1 MNAHELPIL
10 LDRASELPLAAQLAT
25 ALRRAILNGL
35 LRHDEALP
43 STRALA
49 ASVRVSRGTVVA
61 AYDQL
66 AGEGYLLARP
76 GSATRVMVE
85 RPDTLTDAVVGSRGP
100 LSPDL
105 ARISVPVTRATGAT
119 RPGATDRSASRD
131 VPTENPNRVPG
142 DSAQDTPALRLT
154 PPPMIDLAPGH
165 PSTQTLVDPAWTAA
179 WRSAV
184 AASGRSDSPPP
195 GGTLELRTAIAEHV
209 RRARGLACRPD
220 DVIVTAGTS
229 DALASIGLALATLAC
244 EQQPHPTPCIA
255 VEDPGY
261 PTARRVLRR
270 VGAQLQPVRTDE
282 DGIDLAALAALTPA
296 PHAVLV
302 TPSHQYPLGSSL
314 SVQARLDLLDW
325 ARASGAVVIEDDYD
339 SEFRFGTSPLPAL
352 ATLDTSGRVALVGSF
367 SKTVTPWIRCGYIVA
382 TGDLGAALH
391 EVRHDLGPSVSGVQ
405 QAALAHYLGSG
416 GLARNVTRVRR
427 EYAHR
432 RALVIEAL
440 GSLPG
445 VRLSGLD
452 GGLHVVVH
460 LSPAIGAGAGPTAGT
475 DASALV
481 AQAAARGVRVASLA
495 DYAVIDRGQQGLVLG
510 YGAPT
515 DLELG
520 RALEVL
526 AQLLTHSART

>member
-1 MNAHELPIL
+1 MTAHDLPIL

-25 ALRRAILNGL
+25 ALRRAILDGI

-76 GSATRVMVE
+76 GSATRVRVE
-85 RPDTLTDAVVGSRGP
+85 RHEALTDAVRDQRGRP
-100 LSPDL
+100 L
-105 ARISVPVTRATGAT
+105 RGRATPSATGTGAA
-119 RPGATDRSASRD
+119 GAARTGEASSA
-131 VPTENPNRVPG
+131 P
-142 DSAQDTPALRLT
+142 T
-154 PPPMIDLAPGH
+154 PPPLIDLAPGH
-165 PSTQTLVDPAWTAA
+165 PSTRSLVDPAWTAA
-179 WRSAV
+179 WRAAV
-184 AASGRSDSPPP
+184 AASGRSDSPSST
-195 GGTLELRTAIAEHV
+195 GTLELRTAIAEHV
-209 RRARGLACRPD
+209 RRARGLACRPE

-229 DALASIGLALATLAC
+229 DALASIGLALAALAGDAN
-244 EQQPHPTPCIA
+244 QPRTRPTPRIA

-261 PTARRVLRR
+261 PTARRVLTR
-270 VGAQLQPVRTDE
+270 VGAHLDPVHTDE
-282 DGIDLAALAALTPA
+282 SGINLTELAALTPP

-314 SVQARLDLLDW
+314 SVQGRLDLLEW
-325 ARASGAVVIEDDYD
+325 ARAADAVVIEDDYD

-352 ATLDTSGRVALVGSF
+352 ATLDSSGRVALVGSF

-382 TGDLGAALH
+382 TGDLGAALTA
-391 EVRHDLGPSVSGVQ
+391 VRADLGPSVSGVQ
-405 QAALAHYLGSG
+405 QAALAHYLDSG
-416 GLARNVTRVRR
+416 GLARNITRVRR

-432 RALVIEAL
+432 RALVIDAL
-440 GSLPG
+440 GALPG

-460 LSPAIGAGAGPTAGT
+460 LSPPLGAGTKPSTGT

-481 AQAAARGVRVASLA
+481 TEAAARGVRVALLA
-495 DYAVIDRGQQGLVLG
+495 DYAVIDRGQHGLVLG

-520 RALEVL
+520 RAVAVL
-526 AQLLTHSART
+526 AGLLTEHAAG

>member
-25 ALRRAILNGL
+25 ALRRAILGGIL
-35 LRHDEALP
+35 QHDEALP

-49 ASVRVSRGTVVA
+49 TSVRVSRGTVVA

-85 RPDTLTDAVVGSRGP
+85 RHDAVP
-100 LSPDL
+100 APA
-105 ARISVPVTRATGAT
+105 ARNPTSAASAAARPPRPV
-119 RPGATDRSASRD
+119 
-131 VPTENPNRVPG
+131 
-142 DSAQDTPALRLT
+142 T
-154 PPPMIDLAPGH
+154 PPPLIDLAPGH
-165 PSTQTLVDPAWTAA
+165 PSTRTLVDPAWTAA
-179 WRSAV
+179 WRAAV
-184 AASGRSDSPPP
+184 AASGRSDSPPSS
-195 GGTLELRTAIAEHV
+195 GTIDLRTAIADHV

-229 DALASIGLALATLAC
+229 DALATIGLAVAALAGGADGSEAGTHSAR
-244 EQQPHPTPCIA
+244 IA

-270 VGAQLQPVRTDE
+270 VGALLLPVRTDS
-282 DGIDLAALAALTPA
+282 DGIDLAELAALTPA

-314 SVQARLDLLDW
+314 SVQSRLDLLGW
-325 ARASGAVVIEDDYD
+325 ARAADAVVIEDDYD
-339 SEFRFGTSPLPAL
+339 SEFRFETMPLPAV
-352 ATLDTSGRVALVGSF
+352 ATLDRSGRVALVGSF

-382 TGDLGAALH
+382 SGDLGEALRA
-391 EVRHDLGPSVSGVQ
+391 VRHDLDATVSGVQ
-405 QAALAHYLGSG
+405 QAALAHYLASG

-432 RALVIEAL
+432 RALVIGAL
-440 GSLPG
+440 GALPG
-445 VRLSGLD
+445 VRLAGLD

-460 LSPAIGAGAGPTAGT
+460 IDLPGGA

-481 AQAAARGVRVASLA
+481 AQAAERGVRVASLA
-495 DYAVIDRGQQGLVLG
+495 DYAVLDRGQHGLVLG

-515 DLELG
+515 DLELA
-520 RALEVL
+520 RALAVL
-526 AQLLTHSART
+526 AELLAAPSTH

>member
-1 MNAHELPIL
+1 M

-25 ALRRAILNGL
+25 ALRRAILDGV

-43 STRALA
+43 STRTLA
-49 ASVRVSRGTVVA
+49 TSVRVSRGTVVA

-66 AGEGYLLARP
+66 SGEGYLLARP

-85 RPDTLTDAVVGSRGP
+85 PPDALAAGVIGMRGP
-100 LSPDL
+100 LSYDL
-105 ARISVPVTRATGAT
+105 ARAPGVGVPH
-119 RPGATDRSASRD
+119 
-131 VPTENPNRVPG
+131 
-142 DSAQDTPALRLT
+142 TPASPST

-179 WRSAV
+179 WRWAV
-184 AASGRSDSPPP
+184 AASGRSDSPSPS
-195 GGTLELRTAIAEHV
+195 GTLELRAAIAEHV
-209 RRARGLACRPD
+209 RRARGLACHPE
-220 DVIVTAGTS
+220 DVIITAGTS
-229 DALASIGLALATLAC
+229 DALASIGLAVAALAGDN
-244 EQQPHPTPCIA
+244 QPHRTPRIA

-270 VGAQLQPVRTDE
+270 VGARLQPVRTGE
-282 DGIDLAALAALTPA
+282 NGLDLAALAALTPA

-382 TGDLGAALH
+382 TGGLGAALH
-391 EVRHDLGPSVSGVQ
+391 EVRDDLGPSVSGVQ

-416 GLARNVTRVRR
+416 GLSRNVTRVRR

-432 RALVIEAL
+432 RALVIGAL
-440 GSLPG
+440 GALPG

-460 LSPAIGAGAGPTAGT
+460 LSPAIGAGITGT

-481 AQAAARGVRVASLA
+481 AHAAARGVRVASLA
-495 DYAVIDRGQQGLVLG
+495 HYAVVDRGQQGLVLG

-526 AQLLTHSART
+526 AQLLTNPAEN

>member
-10 LDRASELPLAAQLAT
+10 LDRGATLPLAAQLAT
-25 ALRRAILNGL
+25 ALRRAILDGT

-85 RPDTLTDAVVGSRGP
+85 RPPTGTP
-100 LSPDL
+100 SPK
-105 ARISVPVTRATGAT
+105 P
-119 RPGATDRSASRD
+119 
-131 VPTENPNRVPG
+131 
-142 DSAQDTPALRLT
+142 PAT
-154 PPPMIDLAPGH
+154 PPAGLPSARPLLDLTPGH
-165 PSTQTLVDPAWTAA
+165 PSTRTLVDPAWTAA
-179 WRSAV
+179 WRAAV
-184 AASGRSDSPPP
+184 SASGRSDSPPAN
-195 GGTLELRTAIAEHV
+195 GTLELRTAIAEHV
-209 RRARGLACRPD
+209 RRTRGLACQPA

-229 DALASIGLALATLAC
+229 DALAGIGLALATPADAAPADPPRFT
-244 EQQPHPTPCIA
+244 PHIA

-270 VGAQLQPVRTDE
+270 VGALIRPVHTDE
-282 DGIDLAALAALTPA
+282 NGINLAELAALAPR

-314 SVQARLDLLDW
+314 SVQGRLDLLDW
-325 ARASGAVVIEDDYD
+325 ARATDAVIIEDDYD
-339 SEFRFGTSPLPAL
+339 SEFRFDAMPLPAL
-352 ATLDTSGRVALVGSF
+352 ATLDGSGRVALVGSF

-382 TGDLGAALH
+382 TGPLGAALRQ
-391 EVRHDLGPSVSGVQ
+391 VRDDLGPSVSGVQ
-405 QAALAHYLGSG
+405 QAALARYLDSG

-432 RALVIEAL
+432 RALVIGRL
-440 GSLPG
+440 GALPG
-445 VRLSGLD
+445 VRLTGLD

-460 LSPAIGAGAGPTAGT
+460 TGA

-481 AQAAARGVRVASLA
+481 TQAAARGVRVASLA
-495 DYAVIDRGQQGLVLG
+495 DYAVLARGQHGLVLG
-510 YGAPT
+510 YGTPT

-520 RALEVL
+520 RALDVL
-526 AQLLTHSART
+526 VGLLTAPTAS

>member
-1 MNAHELPIL
+1 M

-25 ALRRAILNGL
+25 ALRRAILGGI

-66 AGEGYLLARP
+66 AGEGYLLARS

-85 RPDTLTDAVVGSRGP
+85 RHGTEPAAGRGLDAATIIGIDLDGRALLRTPGTTAAVGAPASAEPAPPQPRSLTL
-100 LSPDL
+100 
-105 ARISVPVTRATGAT
+105 
-119 RPGATDRSASRD
+119 
-131 VPTENPNRVPG
+131 
-142 DSAQDTPALRLT
+142 
-154 PPPMIDLAPGH
+154 IDLAPGH
-165 PSTQTLVDPAWTAA
+165 PSTRTLVDPAWTAA
-179 WRSAV
+179 WRAAV
-184 AASGRSDSPPP
+184 AASGRSDSPPSS
-195 GGTLELRTAIAEHV
+195 GTLELRSAIAEHV

-229 DALASIGLALATLAC
+229 DALACIGLALATRASGTAGASTRA
-244 EQQPHPTPCIA
+244 PRIA

-270 VGAQLQPVRTDE
+270 VGVELLPVRTDT
-282 DGIDLAALAALTPA
+282 DGIDLAELAARTPT

-314 SVQARLDLLDW
+314 SVQGRLDLLDW
-325 ARASGAVVIEDDYD
+325 ARASDAVVIEDDYD
-339 SEFRFGTSPLPAL
+339 SEFRFDAMPLPAV

-382 TGDLGAALH
+382 TGDLGAALR
-391 EVRHDLGPSVSGVQ
+391 EVRDDLGPSVSGVQ
-405 QAALAHYLGSG
+405 QAALAHYLDSG

-432 RALVIEAL
+432 RALVIDRL
-440 GSLPG
+440 GALPG
-445 VRLSGLD
+445 VRLAGLD
-452 GGLHVVVH
+452 GGLHVVVRTD
-460 LSPAIGAGAGPTAGT
+460 GVAGA

-495 DYAVIDRGQQGLVLG
+495 DYAVVDRGQRGLVLG

-520 RALEVL
+520 RALDVL
-526 AQLLTHSART
+526 VELLTAPTDDC

>member
-1 MNAHELPIL
+1 MNTHDLPIV
-10 LDRASELPLAAQLAT
+10 LDRGSTLPLAVQLAT
-25 ALRRAILNGL
+25 ALRQAILGGTV
-35 LRHDEALP
+35 RHDEPLP

-76 GSATRVMVE
+76 GSATRVRVDRHEQAAPHAAAPTRTAPIPLAPIAPAPARGTSM
-85 RPDTLTDAVVGSRGP
+85 PDPARRRGTSTP
-100 LSPDL
+100 
-105 ARISVPVTRATGAT
+105 
-119 RPGATDRSASRD
+119 
-131 VPTENPNRVPG
+131 
-142 DSAQDTPALRLT
+142 DSARHRGTSTPDPAPAPHPRV
-154 PPPMIDLAPGH
+154 IDLAPGH
-165 PSTQTLVDPAWTAA
+165 PSTRTLVDPAWTAA

-195 GGTLELRTAIAEHV
+195 TGTIELRTAIADHV
-209 RRARGLACRPD
+209 RRARGLTCHPD

-229 DALASIGLALATLAC
+229 DALAAIGLALATPADAASDT
-244 EQQPHPTPCIA
+244 EPEAPAHAPRIA

-270 VGAQLQPVRTDE
+270 VGALLAPVPTDGT
-282 DGIDLAALAALTPA
+282 GISLAALAALSPA

-314 SVQARLDLLDW
+314 TVQSRLDLLTW
-325 ARASGAVVIEDDYD
+325 AAAAGAVVIEDDYD
-339 SEFRFGTSPLPAL
+339 SEFRFGTAPLPAL

-382 TGDLGAALH
+382 TGPLGHLLR

-405 QAALAHYLGSG
+405 QAALARYLDTG
-416 GLARNVTRVRR
+416 GLARNIARVRR

-432 RALVIEAL
+432 RALVIGRL
-440 GSLPG
+440 GELPG
-445 VRLSGLD
+445 VRLTGLD

-460 LSPAIGAGAGPTAGT
+460 VHPAGAA

-495 DYAVIDRGQQGLVLG
+495 DYAVVDRGQHGLVLG

-515 DLELG
+515 DLELS
-520 RALEVL
+520 RALDVL
-526 AQLLTHSART
+526 IDLLTAAAAH

>member
-25 ALRRAILNGL
+25 ALRRAILGGI

-66 AGEGYLLARP
+66 TGEGYLLARP

-85 RPDTLTDAVVGSRGP
+85 RPDAVAAPAAPARTADGDAR
-100 LSPDL
+100 SP
-105 ARISVPVTRATGAT
+105 R
-119 RPGATDRSASRD
+119 DR
-131 VPTENPNRVPG
+131 
-142 DSAQDTPALRLT
+142 T
-154 PPPMIDLAPGH
+154 PPPLIDLAPGH
-165 PSTQTLVDPAWTAA
+165 PSTRTLVDPAWTGA
-179 WRSAV
+179 WRTAV

-195 GGTLELRTAIAEHV
+195 SGTLELRTAIAEHV
-209 RRARGLACRPD
+209 RRARGLTCRPD

-229 DALASIGLALATLAC
+229 DALAGIGLALATMA
-244 EQQPHPTPCIA
+244 HVTAGARTPADAPGIPSSPAPVEAPRRAPQIA

-270 VGAQLQPVRTDE
+270 VGALLAPVRTDQ
-282 DGIDLAALAALTPA
+282 DGIDLAELAALNPA

-302 TPSHQYPLGSSL
+302 TPSHQYPLGNSL
-314 SVQARLDLLDW
+314 SVQGRLDLLDW
-325 ARASGAVVIEDDYD
+325 ARTAEAVVIEDDYD

-352 ATLDTSGRVALVGSF
+352 ATLDASGRVALVGSF
-367 SKTVTPWIRCGYIVA
+367 SKTITPWIRCAYIVA
-382 TGDLGAALH
+382 TGDLGAALR
-391 EVRHDLGPSVSGVQ
+391 EVRDDLGPSVSGVQ
-405 QAALAHYLGSG
+405 QAALAHYLASG
-416 GLARNVTRVRR
+416 GLARNVARVRR

-432 RALVIEAL
+432 RALVIGKL
-440 GSLPG
+440 GALPG
-445 VRLSGLD
+445 VRLAGLD

-460 LSPAIGAGAGPTAGT
+460 TGA

-481 AQAAARGVRVASLA
+481 ERAAARGVRVASLA
-495 DYAVIDRGQQGLVLG
+495 DYAVRGRNQHGLVLG

-515 DLELG
+515 DLELA
-520 RALEVL
+520 RALDVL
-526 AQLLTHSART
+526 VGLLLEPTAN

>member
-1 MNAHELPIL
+1 MTAHDLPIL
-10 LDRASELPLAAQLAT
+10 LDRASELPLAAQLAA
-25 ALRRAILNGL
+25 ALRRAILDGI

-49 ASVRVSRGTVVA
+49 TSVRVSRGTVVA

-85 RPDTLTDAVVGSRGP
+85 RPDAVAAP
-100 LSPDL
+100 P
-105 ARISVPVTRATGAT
+105 ARIRTRTAG
-119 RPGATDRSASRD
+119 
-131 VPTENPNRVPG
+131 V
-142 DSAQDTPALRLT
+142 DTSQHT
-154 PPPMIDLAPGH
+154 PPPLIDLAPGH
-165 PSTQTLVDPAWTAA
+165 PSTRTLVDPAWTAA
-179 WRSAV
+179 WRAAV
-184 AASGRSDSPPP
+184 AASGRSDSPPAN
-195 GGTLELRTAIAEHV
+195 GILELRTAIAEHV

-229 DALASIGLALATLAC
+229 DALAGIGLALAAGTDGAPPLA
-244 EQQPHPTPCIA
+244 PRIA

-270 VGAQLQPVRTDE
+270 VGAQLHPVCTDE
-282 DGIDLAALAALTPA
+282 NGIDLTELAALGPA

-302 TPSHQYPLGSSL
+302 TPSHQYPLGNSL
-314 SVQARLDLLDW
+314 TVQARLDLLDW
-325 ARASGAVVIEDDYD
+325 ARVSGAAVIEDDYD

-352 ATLDTSGRVALVGSF
+352 ATLDTSGRVVLVGSF

-382 TGDLGAALH
+382 TGDLGQSLRA
-391 EVRHDLGPSVSGVQ
+391 VRDDLGPSVSGVQ
-405 QAALAHYLGSG
+405 QAALAHYLRSG

-432 RALVIEAL
+432 RALVIGAL
-440 GSLPG
+440 GALPG

-460 LSPAIGAGAGPTAGT
+460 TGT

-481 AQAAARGVRVASLA
+481 AQAAARGVKVASLA
-495 DYAVIDRGQQGLVLG
+495 DYAVVDRGQHGLVLG

-520 RALEVL
+520 RALGVL
-526 AQLLTHSART
+526 AELLTEKIPM

>member
-1 MNAHELPIL
+1 MNAHELPLL
-10 LDRASELPLAAQLAT
+10 LDRGSALPLAAQLAT
-25 ALRRAILNGL
+25 ALRQAILDGT

-85 RPDTLTDAVVGSRGP
+85 RHDALVDSFVGTVGRPAPSARPTHPTRAAGQGVEDPSARGP
-100 LSPDL
+100 
-105 ARISVPVTRATGAT
+105 VP
-119 RPGATDRSASRD
+119 P
-131 VPTENPNRVPG
+131 
-142 DSAQDTPALRLT
+142 L
-154 PPPMIDLAPGH
+154 IDLAPGH
-165 PSTQTLVDPAWTAA
+165 PSTRALVDPAWTSA
-179 WRSAV
+179 WRTAV
-184 AASGRSDSPPP
+184 AASGRSDSPPAS
-195 GGTLELRTAIAEHV
+195 GTVELRTAIVEHV

-229 DALASIGLALATLAC
+229 DALACIGLALPMAAADPAGARAGAPLR
-244 EQQPHPTPCIA
+244 TPRIA

-270 VGAQLQPVRTDE
+270 VGAELVPVATDA
-282 DGIDLAALAALTPA
+282 DGINLAALTALTPA

-314 SVQARLDLLDW
+314 SVQSRLDLLAW
-325 ARASGAVVIEDDYD
+325 ARAAGAVVIEDDYD
-339 SEFRFGTSPLPAL
+339 SEFRFDAMPLPAV
-352 ATLDTSGRVALVGSF
+352 ATLDTTGRVALVGSF

-382 TGDLGAALH
+382 TGDLGAALRD
-391 EVRHDLGPSVSGVQ
+391 VRDDLGPSVSGVQ
-405 QAALAHYLGSG
+405 QAALALYLESG
-416 GLARNVTRVRR
+416 GLARNVARVRR
-427 EYAHR
+427 DYAHR
-432 RALVIEAL
+432 RALVISTL
-440 GSLPG
+440 GALPG
-445 VRLSGLD
+445 VRLAGLD

-460 LSPAIGAGAGPTAGT
+460 TGA

-481 AQAAARGVRVASLA
+481 AQAEARGVRVASLA
-495 DYAVIDRGQQGLVLG
+495 DYAVLDRGQHGLVLG

-520 RALEVL
+520 RALDVL
-526 AQLLTHSART
+526 VEILTTPATN

>member
-1 MNAHELPIL
+1 MNVHELPIV

-25 ALRRAILNGL
+25 ALRRAILDGI

-43 STRALA
+43 STRTLA
-49 ASVRVSRGTVVA
+49 SSVRVSRGTVVA

-85 RPDTLTDAVVGSRGP
+85 RPDTLTGAVVGSRGP
-100 LSPDL
+100 LSSDV
-105 ARISVPVTRATGAT
+105 ARISVPHPSAAGAVGPGAT
-119 RPGATDRSASRD
+119 RRSAPRQ
-131 VPTENPNRVPG
+131 VPAANQRRAPG
-142 DSAQDTPALRLT
+142 DRTQDTPAPHLT
-154 PPPMIDLAPGH
+154 HPAMIDLAPGH
-165 PSTQTLVDPAWTAA
+165 PSTQGLVDPAWTAA

-195 GGTLELRTAIAEHV
+195 SGTLELRTSIADHV
-209 RRARGLACRPD
+209 RRARGLACRAE

-229 DALASIGLALATLAC
+229 DALASIGLALATLVG
-244 EQQPHPTPCIA
+244 EHQPHPAPRIA

-270 VGAQLQPVRTDE
+270 VGAHLQPVRTDE
-282 DGIDLAALAALTPA
+282 NGIDLTALAALAPA

-314 SVQARLDLLDW
+314 SVQARLDLLEW
-325 ARASGAVVIEDDYD
+325 ARASGAAVIEDDYD

-382 TGDLGAALH
+382 TGDLGAALN
-391 EVRHDLGPSVSGVQ
+391 EVRNDLGPSVSGVQ

-432 RALVIEAL
+432 RALVIGAL
-440 GSLPG
+440 GALPG

-460 LSPAIGAGAGPTAGT
+460 LSPATEAGT
-475 DASALV
+475 TGTDVSALV
-481 AQAAARGVRVASLA
+481 AHAAAHGVRVAPLA
-495 DYAVIDRGQQGLVLG
+495 DYAVVDRGQQGLVLG

-526 AQLLTHSART
+526 AQLLTHPARN

>member
-1 MNAHELPIL
+1 MTAHDLPIL

-25 ALRRAILNGL
+25 ALRRAILDGI

-76 GSATRVMVE
+76 GSATRVRVE
-85 RPDTLTDAVVGSRGP
+85 RHEALTDAVRDQRGRP
-100 LSPDL
+100 P
-105 ARISVPVTRATGAT
+105 RGRATPSATGTGAA
-119 RPGATDRSASRD
+119 GAARTGEASSA
-131 VPTENPNRVPG
+131 T
-142 DSAQDTPALRLT
+142 T
-154 PPPMIDLAPGH
+154 PPPLIDLAPGH
-165 PSTQTLVDPAWTAA
+165 PSTRSLVDPAWTAA
-179 WRSAV
+179 WRAAV
-184 AASGRSDSPPP
+184 AASGRSDSPSST
-195 GGTLELRTAIAEHV
+195 GTLELRTAIAEHV

-229 DALASIGLALATLAC
+229 DALASIGLALAGDAN
-244 EQQPHPTPCIA
+244 QPHARPTPRIA

-261 PTARRVLRR
+261 PTARRVLTR
-270 VGAQLQPVRTDE
+270 VGAHLDPVHTDE
-282 DGIDLAALAALTPA
+282 AGINLAELAALTPP

-314 SVQARLDLLDW
+314 SVQARLDLLEW
-325 ARASGAVVIEDDYD
+325 ARATDATVIEDDYD

-367 SKTVTPWIRCGYIVA
+367 SKTVTPWIRCGYVVA
-382 TGDLGAALH
+382 TGDLGAALTA
-391 EVRHDLGPSVSGVQ
+391 VRADLGPSVSGVQ
-405 QAALAHYLGSG
+405 QAALAHYLDSG
-416 GLARNVTRVRR
+416 GLARNITRVRR

-432 RALVIEAL
+432 RALVIDAL
-440 GSLPG
+440 GALPG
-445 VRLSGLD
+445 VRLTGLD

-460 LSPAIGAGAGPTAGT
+460 LSPPRGAAAGPSTGTSTGT

-481 AQAAARGVRVASLA
+481 TEAAARGVRVASLA
-495 DYAVIDRGQQGLVLG
+495 DYAVTDRGQHGLVLG

-515 DLELG
+515 DLELS
-520 RALEVL
+520 RALAVL
-526 AQLLTHSART
+526 AGLLTRHPAA

>member
-25 ALRRAILNGL
+25 ALRRAILGGI

-49 ASVRVSRGTVVA
+49 ASVRVSRGTVVS

-85 RPDTLTDAVVGSRGP
+85 RHDAPADPIDDGR
-100 LSPDL
+100 
-105 ARISVPVTRATGAT
+105 T
-119 RPGATDRSASRD
+119 
-131 VPTENPNRVPG
+131 
-142 DSAQDTPALRLT
+142 TPAPAATTLNRTTATEESSTRGLV
-154 PPPMIDLAPGH
+154 PPLIDLAPGH
-165 PSTQTLVDPAWTAA
+165 PSTRTLVDPAWTAA
-179 WRSAV
+179 WRAAV
-184 AASGRSDSPPP
+184 AASGRSDSPPSS
-195 GGTLELRTAIAEHV
+195 GSLELRTAIAEHV

-220 DVIVTAGTS
+220 DVIVTSGTS
-229 DALASIGLALATLAC
+229 DALACIGLALATPSGAASPAALR
-244 EQQPHPTPCIA
+244 IA

-270 VGAQLQPVRTDE
+270 VGAELLPVHTFT
-282 DGIDLAALAALTPA
+282 DGINLAELAALTPA

-314 SVQARLDLLDW
+314 SVQSRLDLLDW
-325 ARASGAVVIEDDYD
+325 ARAADAVVIEDDYD
-339 SEFRFGTSPLPAL
+339 SEFRFDAMPLPAVT
-352 ATLDTSGRVALVGSF
+352 TLDNTGRVALVGSF

-382 TGDLGAALH
+382 TGDLGAALR
-391 EVRHDLGPSVSGVQ
+391 EVRDDLGPSASGVQ
-405 QAALAHYLGSG
+405 QTALAHYLDSG

-432 RALVIEAL
+432 RALVIHRL
-440 GSLPG
+440 GALPG
-445 VRLSGLD
+445 VRLAGLD

-460 LSPAIGAGAGPTAGT
+460 TGA

-481 AQAAARGVRVASLA
+481 AQAGARGVRVASLA
-495 DYAVIDRGQQGLVLG
+495 DYAVLDRGQHGLVLG

-520 RALEVL
+520 RALDVL
-526 AQLLTHSART
+526 VDLLTTATN

>member
-25 ALRRAILNGL
+25 ALRQAILGGI

-49 ASVRVSRGTVVA
+49 TSVRVSRGTVVA

-76 GSATRVMVE
+76 GSATRVMVD
-85 RPDTLTDAVVGSRGP
+85 RPDAVAATA
-100 LSPDL
+100 
-105 ARISVPVTRATGAT
+105 ARAAT
-119 RPGATDRSASRD
+119 RTQEVEAKSSLD
-131 VPTENPNRVPG
+131 
-142 DSAQDTPALRLT
+142 LT
-154 PPPMIDLAPGH
+154 PPPLIDLAPGH
-165 PSTQTLVDPAWTAA
+165 PSTRALVDPAWTAA
-179 WRSAV
+179 WRAAV
-184 AASGRSDSPPP
+184 AASGRSDSPPSS
-195 GGTLELRTAIAEHV
+195 GTLELRTAIAEHV
-209 RRARGLACRPD
+209 RRARGLACRPG

-229 DALASIGLALATLAC
+229 DALAGIGLALAALSGGSDGMTAVT
-244 EQQPHPTPCIA
+244 QSPRIA

-261 PTARRVLRR
+261 PTARRVLHR
-270 VGAQLQPVRTDE
+270 VGALLLPVHTDQN
-282 DGIDLAALAALTPA
+282 GIDLTELAALAPA

-314 SVQARLDLLDW
+314 SVQSRLDLLDW
-325 ARASGAVVIEDDYD
+325 ARATDAVVIEDDYD
-339 SEFRFGTSPLPAL
+339 SEFRFDAMPLPAV

-382 TGDLGAALH
+382 TGDLGAALRD
-391 EVRHDLGPSVSGVQ
+391 VRDDLGPSVSGVQ
-405 QAALAHYLGSG
+405 QAALAHYLESG

-432 RALVIEAL
+432 RALVISKL
-440 GSLPG
+440 GALPG
-445 VRLSGLD
+445 VRLAGLD
-452 GGLHVVVH
+452 GGLHVVVQT
-460 LSPAIGAGAGPTAGT
+460 GA

-481 AQAAARGVRVASLA
+481 TQAAARGVRVASLA
-495 DYAVIDRGQQGLVLG
+495 DYAVRGRGQHGLVLG
-510 YGAPT
+510 YGSPT

-520 RALEVL
+520 RALDVL
-526 AQLLTHSART
+526 VALLTEPGTN

>member
-10 LDRASELPLAAQLAT
+10 LDRTSELPLAAQLAT
-25 ALRRAILNGL
+25 ALRRAILGGI

-85 RPDTLTDAVVGSRGP
+85 RHDAPADP
-100 LSPDL
+100 LVAHDGRTTP
-105 ARISVPVTRATGAT
+105 APATT
-119 RPGATDRSASRD
+119 T
-131 VPTENPNRVPG
+131 PNRTTAAGAEDSSARGLVP
-142 DSAQDTPALRLT
+142 PL
-154 PPPMIDLAPGH
+154 IDLAPGH
-165 PSTQTLVDPAWTAA
+165 PSTRTLVDPAWTAA
-179 WRSAV
+179 WRAAV
-184 AASGRSDSPPP
+184 AASGRSDSPPSS
-195 GGTLELRTAIAEHV
+195 GTLELRTAIAEHV

-229 DALASIGLALATLAC
+229 DALACIGLALTTQSGATGASAPRL
-244 EQQPHPTPCIA
+244 A

-270 VGAQLQPVRTDE
+270 VGAELLPVRTDT
-282 DGIDLAALAALTPA
+282 DGINLTALAALTPA

-314 SVQARLDLLDW
+314 SVQSRLDLLDW
-325 ARASGAVVIEDDYD
+325 ARAADAVVIEDDYD
-339 SEFRFGTSPLPAL
+339 SEFRFDAMPLPAV

-382 TGDLGAALH
+382 TGDLGAALR
-391 EVRHDLGPSVSGVQ
+391 EVRDDLGPSASGVQ
-405 QAALAHYLGSG
+405 QTALAHYLGSG

-432 RALVIEAL
+432 RALVISRL
-440 GSLPG
+440 GALPG
-445 VRLSGLD
+445 VRLAGLD

-460 LSPAIGAGAGPTAGT
+460 TGA

-481 AQAAARGVRVASLA
+481 AQAEARGVRVASLA
-495 DYAVIDRGQQGLVLG
+495 DYAIEDRGQHGLVLG

-520 RALEVL
+520 RALDVL
-526 AQLLTHSART
+526 VDLLSTPATR

>member
-1 MNAHELPIL
+1 MNTHHLPIV
-10 LDRASELPLAAQLAT
+10 LDRGSTLPLAVQLAT
-25 ALRRAILNGL
+25 ALRQAILGGTV
-35 LRHDEALP
+35 RHDEPLP

-76 GSATRVMVE
+76 GSATRVRVDRHE
-85 RPDTLTDAVVGSRGP
+85 EAVPLPPAPARHRGTSAPDPAPGP
-100 LSPDL
+100 HP
-105 ARISVPVTRATGAT
+105 
-119 RPGATDRSASRD
+119 
-131 VPTENPNRVPG
+131 RV
-142 DSAQDTPALRLT
+142 
-154 PPPMIDLAPGH
+154 IDLAPGH
-165 PSTQTLVDPAWTAA
+165 PSTRTLVDPAWTAA

-195 GGTLELRTAIAEHV
+195 TGTIELRTAIADHV
-209 RRARGLACRPD
+209 RRARGLTCSPH

-229 DALASIGLALATLAC
+229 DALAAIGLALASPADAAS
-244 EQQPHPTPCIA
+244 EARAGAPRIA

-270 VGAQLQPVRTDE
+270 VGALLSPVPTD
-282 DGIDLAALAALTPA
+282 GTGVNLAALAAVSPA

-314 SVQARLDLLDW
+314 TVQSRLDLLAW
-325 ARASGAVVIEDDYD
+325 ASAAGAVVIEDDYD
-339 SEFRFGTSPLPAL
+339 SEFRFGTAPLPAL
-352 ATLDTSGRVALVGSF
+352 ATLDISGRVALVGSF

-382 TGDLGAALH
+382 TGALGDLLR

-405 QAALAHYLGSG
+405 QAALARYLDSG
-416 GLARNVTRVRR
+416 GLALNIARVRR

-432 RALVIEAL
+432 RALVIGRL
-440 GSLPG
+440 GDLPG
-445 VRLSGLD
+445 VRLTGLD

-460 LSPAIGAGAGPTAGT
+460 IHPAGAA

-495 DYAVIDRGQQGLVLG
+495 DYAVVDRGQHGLVLG

-515 DLELG
+515 DLELS
-520 RALEVL
+520 RALDVL
-526 AQLLTHSART
+526 VDLLTSAAAH

>member
-10 LDRASELPLAAQLAT
+10 LDRASVLPLAAQLAT
-25 ALRRAILNGL
+25 ALRHAILDGV

-43 STRALA
+43 STRSLA
-49 ASVRVSRGTVVA
+49 SSVRVSRGTVVA

-76 GSATRVMVE
+76 GSATRVMVD
-85 RPDTLTDAVVGSRGP
+85 RPDAVAAPAAPHPTRTRDLGAT
-100 LSPDL
+100 SPRDL
-105 ARISVPVTRATGAT
+105 A
-119 RPGATDRSASRD
+119 
-131 VPTENPNRVPG
+131 
-142 DSAQDTPALRLT
+142 PAPL
-154 PPPMIDLAPGH
+154 IDLAPGH
-165 PSTQTLVDPAWTAA
+165 PSTRTLVDPAWTAA
-179 WRSAV
+179 WRAAV

-195 GGTLELRTAIAEHV
+195 CGTLDLRTAIAEHV

-229 DALASIGLALATLAC
+229 DALATIGLALTALTGTAGAP
-244 EQQPHPTPCIA
+244 QHTPRIA

-261 PTARRVLRR
+261 PTARRVLTR
-270 VGAQLQPVRTDE
+270 VGAHLLPVRADE
-282 DGIDLAALAALTPA
+282 SGIDLADLAALSPA

-314 SVQARLDLLDW
+314 SVQSRLDLLGW
-325 ARASGAVVIEDDYD
+325 AATEGAVVIEDDYD

-352 ATLDTSGRVALVGSF
+352 ATLDSSGRVVLVGSF

-382 TGDLGAALH
+382 TDAVGAALTA
-391 EVRHDLGPSVSGVQ
+391 VRADLGPSVSGVQ
-405 QAALAHYLGSG
+405 QAALARYLDSG
-416 GLARNVTRVRR
+416 GLARNITRVRR

-432 RALVIEAL
+432 RGLVIGAL
-440 GSLPG
+440 GTLPG

-460 LSPAIGAGAGPTAGT
+460 TEV

-481 AQAAARGVRVASLA
+481 TQAAERGVRVASLA
-495 DYAVIDRGQQGLVLG
+495 DYAVQASGQHGLVLG
-510 YGAPT
+510 YGSPT

-520 RALEVL
+520 RALGVL
-526 AQLLTHSART
+526 AKLLTT